1 MMAIPLLAYAHA
13 SESQHALNPVRKVVS
28 LLQAMQKK
36 VAEEGKREQEL
47 YDKYMCFCKTG
58 AGDLSGS
65 IGGAK
70 TKIPA
75 VSSAIEQ
82 AEAKLSGAKASLSE
96 AQASRTAA
104 KGAMAQ
110 ATAIRE
116 KEAKEFAKYKADQD
130 TDTAAI
136 GKAVAAIS
144 SGVAG
149 SFLQTPAAKNLQSIV
164 SRSDLTGSDQEAV
177 SAFLSENSEYAPQS
191 GEIIGILKQL
201 GGTMAEHLAD
211 AIAEEKAA
219 IKAYEGLIATK
230 KREIAA
236 LTATVESKTQ
246 QIDELGV
253 SIVTMKQDLSDTQDS
268 LAQDQQFLAELEK
281 SCATK
286 TAEWEER
293 KKTRSEELVALADT
307 IKVLND
313 DDALEL
319 FKQTLPSAGASLL
332 QVEATATAQR
342 SEAMAAIRAA
352 KASAGSEDRPGLEF
366 IAFALAGKQ
375 TGNGFGKV
383 IKLIDAMVETLKQ
396 EQDDDAHKKEYCAEQ
411 FDVSDDTKKSL
422 ERTIANEGASIAST
436 TKAIATLT
444 QEIS

>member
-116 KEAKEFAKYKADQD
+116 KEATAFAKYKAAQD
-130 TDTAAI
+130 TDTAAVV
-136 GKAVAAIS
+136 KAVAALS

-219 IKAYEGLIATK
+219 IKTYEGLIAAK
-230 KREIAA
+230 KREIGA
-236 LTATVESKTQ
+236 LSATVESKTQ
-246 QIDELGV
+246 QIGELGV
-253 SIVTMKQDLSDTQDS
+253 SIVTMKQDLSDAQDA
-268 LAQDQQFLAELEK
+268 LAEDQQFLVELQK
-281 SCATK
+281 GCATK

-293 KKTRSEELVALADT
+293 SKTRSEELVALADT

-313 DDALEL
+313 DDALEI
-319 FKQTLPSAGASLL
+319 FKSTLPGSSASFL
-332 QVEATATAQR
+332 QVQVTAKARRGEAL
-342 SEAMAAIRAA
+342 AAIRSAQAA
-352 KASAGSEDRPGLEF
+352 ATSQAKPGLDLV
-366 IAFALAGKQ
+366 ALMLSGKQ
-375 TGNGFGKV
+375 T
-383 IKLIDAMVETLKQ
+383 A
-396 EQDDDAHKKEYCAEQ
+396 
-411 FDVSDDTKKSL
+411 
-422 ERTIANEGASIAST
+422 
-436 TKAIATLT
+436 
-444 QEIS
+444 